1 MEVVI
6 VAGVRTAIGKFN
18 GKLSTIRAHQLG
30 SHVMT
35 ELLRRTGVAPNEVS
49 EVVMGQVLT
58 AAAGQNPARQAA
70 MGAGLPVEI
79 PAYGVNQVCGSGL
92 RAVALGFQSIR
103 LGDSQIVIA
112 GGQESM
118 SQSPHAIRM
127 RNGIPI
133 GDGKLVDTMI
143 CDGLWDAFGDMHMGI
158 TAENVADR
166 WKISREEQDE
176 FAAGSQQRAAAAW
189 NSKRFDDEIVPIK
202 VQERKT
208 EILFDRDEDVRSDTT
223 AQILSGLRPAFK
235 PEGSV
240 TAGNSS
246 RLNDGA
252 AGLVLMDVNLAKAR
266 KLGPLF
272 RIVSWAS
279 VGVDPSIM
287 GVGPITAIEKAL
299 SKAGWQ
305 IHDLDLIEVNEAF
318 AAQSCAV
325 AKTLRLDPKKL
336 NVNGGAI
343 ALGHPIGAS
352 GARLLVT
359 LTHEMAKQGVRR
371 GLVSLCI
378 GGGMGIALCVE
389 AIESRL

>member
-1 MEVVI
+1 MDVVI

-18 GKLSTIRAHQLG
+18 GKLSSLPAHQLG
-30 SHVMT
+30 RHVIV
-35 ELLRRTGVAPNEVS
+35 ELLRRSGVAPEEVS
-49 EVVMGQVLT
+49 EVILGQVLT
-58 AAAGQNPARQAA
+58 AAAGQNPSRQAA
-70 MGAGLPVEI
+70 IGAGLPVEV
-79 PAYGVNQVCGSGL
+79 PAYVINQVCGSAL
-92 RAVALGFQSIR
+92 RAVVLGYQSIR
-103 LGDSQIVIA
+103 LGDSRIVIA

-118 SQSPHAIRM
+118 SQSPHAVRV

-158 TAENVADR
+158 TAENVADQ

-176 FAAGSQQRAAAAW
+176 FAATSQQRAAAAW
-189 NSKRFDDEIVPIK
+189 DSKRFCDEIVPIK
-202 VQERKT
+202 IKERKT
-208 EILFDRDEDVRSDTT
+208 EILFDRDEDVRPDTT

-235 PEGSV
+235 SDGSV

-252 AGLVLMDVNLAKAR
+252 AGLVLMDLGLAKER
-266 KLGPLF
+266 GLGPIF

-299 SKAGWQ
+299 VKAGWKSE
-305 IHDLDLIEVNEAF
+305 DLDLIEINEAF
-318 AAQSCAV
+318 ASQSCAV
-325 AKTLRLDPKKL
+325 AKTLRLDSERL

-359 LTHEMAKQGVRR
+359 LTHEMARRGARR

-389 AIESRL
+389 AV

>member
-1 MEVVI
+1 MDVVI

-18 GKLSTIRAHQLG
+18 GKLGSLSAHELG
-30 SHVMT
+30 RHVIV
-35 ELLRRTGVAPNEVS
+35 ELLRRTAVAPEEVS
-49 EVVMGQVLT
+49 EVVLGQVLT

-70 MGAGLPVEI
+70 IGAGLPVEI

-92 RAVALGFQSIR
+92 RAVVLGYQSVR
-103 LGDSQIVIA
+103 LGDSRIVIA

-118 SQSPHAIRM
+118 SQSPHAVRV

-133 GDGKLVDTMI
+133 GDGKLIDTMI

-158 TAENVADR
+158 TAENVADQ
-166 WKISREEQDE
+166 WKISRDEQDE
-176 FAAGSQQRAAAAW
+176 FAATSQQRAAAAW
-189 NSKRFDDEIVPIK
+189 DSKRFNDEIVPIK
-202 VQERKT
+202 IKERKT
-208 EILFDRDEDVRSDTT
+208 EVLFDRDEDVRPDTT

-235 PEGSV
+235 SDGSV

-252 AGLVLMDVNLAKAR
+252 AALVLMDLDLAKER
-266 KLGPLF
+266 GLGPLF

-287 GVGPITAIEKAL
+287 GVGPITAVEKAL
-299 SKAGWQ
+299 AKAGWKVE
-305 IHDLDLIEVNEAF
+305 DLDLIEINEAF
-318 AAQSCAV
+318 ASQSCAV
-325 AKTLRLDPKKL
+325 AKSLRLDPEKL

-359 LTHEMAKQGVRR
+359 LTHEMTRRGALR

-389 AIESRL
+389 AIQPA